1 MQPDG
6 HGHQEDLR
14 ERPIG
19 ELLKQLS
26 QETST
31 LVKQELDLA
40 KAEMTEKGKKAGL
53 GAGFIGG
60 GALLGLG
67 AFGAFTT
74 FLIALLATAL
84 DHTWLAALIVTAV
97 YGGIAAFLALRGKDK
112 IQEATPPAPEQTVET
127 LKEDVEWARTRTQ
140 SAAR

>member
-1 MQPDG
+1 MAVSHD
-6 HGHQEDLR
+6 DLR
-14 ERPIG
+14 DRPIG

-26 QETST
+26 QETAT

-40 KAEMTEKGKKAGL
+40 KAEMMEKGKHAGV

-67 AFGAFTT
+67 AFGAATAC
-74 FLIALLATAL
+74 LIALLATAI
-84 DHTWLAALIVTAV
+84 DHVWLSALIVTVV
-97 YGGIAAFLALRGKDK
+97 YGASAGVLALRGKDK
-112 IQEATPPAPEQTVET
+112 IQEAAPAAPEQTVET
-127 LKEDVEWARTRTQ
+127 VKEDLEWAKTRTR